1 MFDRNTLVRSAA
13 VLLVALQSVAPYAYA
28 QAHDVDEYVEVYANP
43 TVAPGADI
51 SRQIRAGIEA
61 TIADLN
67 ADSEAQLDEHI
78 RLSTRELLV
87 AAAPADDDAAVKPTQ
102 SVRNRLTN
110 DLRAG
115 EGPDSAI

>member
-1 MFDRNTLVRSAA
+1 MFNRNTLVRSAA

-28 QAHDVDEYVEVYANP
+28 QAHDVDEYIEVYANP
-43 TVAPGADI
+43 TVAPGADL

-67 ADSEAQLDEHI
+67 ADTKAQLDEHI

-87 AAAPADDDAAVKPTQ
+87 AAAPADDDAAEKPTQ